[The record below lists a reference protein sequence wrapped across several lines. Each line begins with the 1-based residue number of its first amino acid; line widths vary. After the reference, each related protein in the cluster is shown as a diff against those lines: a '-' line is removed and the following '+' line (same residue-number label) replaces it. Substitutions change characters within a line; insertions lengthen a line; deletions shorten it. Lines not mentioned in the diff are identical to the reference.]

1 MKLIQYKV
9 ILICCLSVFSVFG
22 KSQNDSTLI
31 SRFRPGFMW
40 FYTGIHPAETEKVR
54 KYDRLIFDVTHS
66 TFSGGIESFKNKGLS
81 LGLNTSLLFDIPITK
96 GNTIS
101 IGTGISHSFFPVGH
115 DNLFLSN
122 VKAGTTVYQLKDSLD
137 AFKRSS
143 LGGNIFSIPLEL
155 RFSAKNWQHVKF
167 HLGGKIGYQANLY
180 SKYIIQSADIDKRIK
195 SFYFPDVNRLVY
207 SVHARIG
214 IRNWALFGSYS
225 MNKVFSNSKST
236 PINLLQVG
244 LSISLF

>member
-1 MKLIQYKV
+1 MNFLKSK
-9 ILICCLSVFSVFG
+9 ILIISCLSCFSVFG
-22 KSQNDSTLI
+22 KSLNDSTLI

-40 FYTGIHPAETEKVR
+40 FYTGIRPAETEKVR
-54 KYDRLIFDVTHS
+54 KYDRLIFDVTYS
-66 TFSGGIESFKNKGLS
+66 SFSGGKESFKNKGLS

-101 IGTGISHSFFPVGH
+101 IGTGISHSFFQVGH
-115 DNLFLSN
+115 NNLFLTNS
-122 VKAGTTVYQLKDSLD
+122 KEGTTTYQLKDSLD

-143 LGGNIFSIPLEL
+143 LAGNVFSIPLEL
-155 RFSAKNWQHVKF
+155 RFRSKNWKHVKF
-167 HLGGKIGYQANLY
+167 HLGGKVGYQANLY
-180 SKYIIQSADIDKRIK
+180 SKYIIQSVDIDKRIK
-195 SFYFPDVNRLVY
+195 SFYFPDVNGLVY

-225 MNKVFSNSKST
+225 INKMFSNTKST
-236 PINLLQVG
+236 PINTLQVG

>member
-1 MKLIQYKV
+1 MNFLKSN
-9 ILICCLSVFSVFG
+9 ILIISCLSCFSVFG
-22 KSQNDSTLI
+22 KSLNDSTLI

-40 FYTGIHPAETEKVR
+40 FYTGIRPAETEKVR
-54 KYDRLIFDVTHS
+54 KYDRLIFDVTYS
-66 TFSGGIESFKNKGLS
+66 SFSGGIESFKNKGLS

-101 IGTGISHSFFPVGH
+101 IGTGISHSFFQVGH

-122 VKAGTTVYQLKDSLD
+122 VKEGTTVYQLKDSLD

-155 RFSAKNWQHVKF
+155 RFRAKNWQHVKF

-195 SFYFPDVNRLVY
+195 SYYFPDVNRLVY